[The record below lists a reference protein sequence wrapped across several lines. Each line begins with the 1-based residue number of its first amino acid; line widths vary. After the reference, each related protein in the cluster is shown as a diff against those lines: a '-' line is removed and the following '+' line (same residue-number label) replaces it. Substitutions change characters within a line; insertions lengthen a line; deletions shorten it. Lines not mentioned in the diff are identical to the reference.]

1 MAGEHEDQFGHLINY
16 MSHCHCFRKVDILS
30 DTLLRH
36 ILCNVHDCPPP
47 NPHELSK
54 CELLLCLIFSV
65 DFLK

>member
-16 MSHCHCFRKVDILS
+16 LSHCHCFRKVDILS

-36 ILCNVHDCPPP
+36 IMPP